1 MANYKYELF
10 NRKYIIFQLK
20 VKKMNSSQQPNQI
33 LAPINMNLPINASI
47 NQNAAQQSNI
57 QGVNTSRRQSIFDPN
72 QKYEQRS
79 ILSESKRPHYQQRY
93 SNRKSQVRDSYEGE
107 PQKKK

>member
-57 QGVNTSRRQSIFDPN
+57 
-72 QKYEQRS
+72 
-79 ILSESKRPHYQQRY
+79 
-93 SNRKSQVRDSYEGE
+93 
-107 PQKKK
+107 